1 MRAPIASRAP
11 ISVARHNFVNILETG
26 KVVMLK
32 WYAYNAT
39 EKEVDDLERSA
50 AMVEAVVG
58 GIFRRDSDDAC

>member
-1 MRAPIASRAP
+1 
-11 ISVARHNFVNILETG
+11 
-26 KVVMLK
+26 MLK